1 MTCVFRN
8 ARPED
13 FEIIRKDST
22 ENGKIDPRMIKDSCE
37 IRVMECD
44 GEPVMAIG
52 YIKYDGDDYVDYMG
66 VWGMF
71 SNAIKGHTKEAVRFC
86 KDLMFSRVGMKFV
99 VLIDETNPVFK
110 RFVEFFGFKRT
121 KVIEEWHGVVYHIY
135 VKEN

>member
-13 FEIIRKDST
+13 FEIIKQDST
-22 ENGKIDPRMIKDSCE
+22 ENGKIDQRAIDDSVE

-44 GEPVMAIG
+44 GVPVMAIG
-52 YIKYDGDDYVDYMG
+52 YIKYDGDDYIDCMG

-71 SNAIKGHTKEAVRFC
+71 SKKIKSHVKDAVRFC
-86 KDLMFSRVGMKFV
+86 KDLMFSRVGTKFV
-99 VLIDETNPVFK
+99 VLIDESNPTFK
-110 RFVEFFGFKRT
+110 RFVEFFGFQRT
-121 KVIEEWHGVVYHIY
+121 KVVEEWHGTVYHIY